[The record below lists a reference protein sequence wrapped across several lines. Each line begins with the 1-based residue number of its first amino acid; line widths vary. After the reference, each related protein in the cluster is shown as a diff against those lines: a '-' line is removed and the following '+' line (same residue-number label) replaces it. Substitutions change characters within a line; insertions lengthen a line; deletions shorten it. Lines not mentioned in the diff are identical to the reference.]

1 MTESAST
8 GELAAL
14 ALRAAGTRHL
24 FTLNGG
30 HIWGVLMGAVEHGI
44 NLVDVRNEQTAAFA
58 AEGWSKLTRQCGVAA
73 VTAGPGVTNTISP
86 IATAWANDS
95 PLLVIGGRS
104 PLATE
109 GMGSLQEMDHLPLL
123 RPITKFAETVCAA
136 ED

>member
-30 HIWGVLMGAVEHGI
+30 HIWGVLMGAVEYGI

-73 VTAGPGVTNTISP
+73 VTAGAGGGNTSSHLARGLAHGSPQRGVGGAPRPGP
-86 IATAWANDS
+86 
-95 PLLVIGGRS
+95 
-104 PLATE
+104 
-109 GMGSLQEMDHLPLL
+109 
-123 RPITKFAETVCAA
+123 
-136 ED
+136 